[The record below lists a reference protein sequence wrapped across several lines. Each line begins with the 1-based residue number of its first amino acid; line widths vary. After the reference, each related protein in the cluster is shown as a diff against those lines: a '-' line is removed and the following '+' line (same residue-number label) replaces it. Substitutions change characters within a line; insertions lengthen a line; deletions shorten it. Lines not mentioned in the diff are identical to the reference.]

1 MVNILDFSINCAKS
15 LSKRELE
22 DGTIIPYFSL
32 QKPIKQNQ
40 EEIYAAIKEV
50 VLKVLPKDRSK
61 TALIVGTS
69 LVDWHLV
76 DAINACA
83 YEKKEPYSSKKRSI
97 DSYAKDLASEFGL
110 SSFTMTI
117 NTACTSSANALLEAK
132 NLINASV
139 VEKVIVVGLEVF
151 SPVMSSGFAAMEL
164 LSKSKPKPFETNRD
178 GLVLGEGV
186 GAILL
191 GKDESSWELV
201 GGFSNC
207 NSETITSVSSSGEE
221 CVEVMNKALKN
232 SSLHVEDI
240 TLLKAHATGSQAN
253 DEAEMNAIK
262 KVFTK
267 EPTIITL
274 KQHIGHTIGAS
285 GVLEIAYLL
294 QRREENET
302 IMCNYFGFG
311 GNNTSLI
318 LRKNR

>member
-1 MVNILDFSINCAKS
+1 MVNILSCEINYAKS
-15 LSKRELE
+15 LGKRALN
-22 DGTIIPYFSL
+22 DGTLIPYFSL
-32 QKPIKQNQ
+32 EKEIGQNQ
-40 EEIYAAIKEV
+40 KDIYEALKEV
-50 VLKVLPKDRSK
+50 ASKVLPKQRKK
-61 TALIVGTS
+61 TALIIGTS

-76 DAINACA
+76 DAINASA
-83 YEKKEPYSSKKRSI
+83 YEQKEPYSSKKRSI
-97 DSYAKDLASEFGL
+97 DSYAKDLANEFGL

-132 NLINASV
+132 NLIEAEI
-139 VEKVIVVGLEVF
+139 VEYVIVVGLEVF
-151 SPVMSSGFAAMEL
+151 SPVMSSGFYSMDL
-164 LSKSKPKPFETNRD
+164 LSPTKPKPFDKNRD

-186 GAILL
+186 GAMLL
-191 GKDESSWELV
+191 GQDNSPWELV

-221 CVEVMNKALKN
+221 CVEVMNQALK
-232 SSLHVEDI
+232 SSALHVEDI
-240 TLLKAHATGSQAN
+240 TAIKAHATGSQAN

-262 KVFTK
+262 KVFKK

-274 KQHIGHTIGAS
+274 KQLLGHTIGAS

-294 QRREENET
+294 QNSEQSGT

>member
-1 MVNILDFSINCAKS
+1 MVNILDFSINCSKS

-32 QKPIKQNQ
+32 EKTIGQNQ
-40 EEIYAAIKEV
+40 EEIYIAIKEV
-50 VLKVLPKDRSK
+50 VSKVLPRHRDK
-61 TALIVGTS
+61 TALFIGTS
-69 LVDWHLV
+69 LVDWNLV
-76 DAINACA
+76 DSINACA

-97 DSYAKDLASEFGL
+97 DSYAKDLAIEFGL

-132 NLINASV
+132 NLINANI
-139 VEKVIVVGLEVF
+139 VEKVIVVGIEVF
-151 SPVMSSGFAAMEL
+151 SPVMSSGFASMEL
-164 LSKSKPKPFETNRD
+164 LSKSKPKPFDENRD

-191 GKDESSWELV
+191 GKEDYSWELV

-221 CVEVMNKALKN
+221 CVEVMQKALEN
-232 SSLHVEDI
+232 CALHVEDI
-240 TLLKAHATGSQAN
+240 TAIKAHATGSLAN
-253 DEAEMNAIK
+253 DEAEMNAIT
-262 KVFTK
+262 KVFEK
-267 EPTIITL
+267 KPKIITL

-294 QRREENET
+294 KESLQQGT